1 VISGPA
7 DELDEYC
14 EAIRKMERARLS
26 ANHPEQYAIKP
37 ALEDTQAHIDEFA
50 EATGDRQWIHVD
62 PERAA
67 RESPYGRTVAHGF
80 LTLSLLAHLYQ
91 ETITVT
97 GLRMGINYGFNR
109 VRFTGPVPS
118 GARIRARFRLS
129 ALDEIPRG
137 VQMTWDVTMEC
148 EGAEKPVLVA
158 EWLNRRQN

>member
-1 VISGPA
+1 MGASTIISVG
-7 DELDEYC
+7 ELRTRIGAEIGVSDW
-14 EAIRKMERARLS
+14 
-26 ANHPEQYAIKP
+26 
-37 ALEDTQAHIDEFA
+37 LEVTQAHIDEFA

-80 LTLSLLAHLYQ
+80 LTLSLLAHLYG

-118 GARIRARFRLS
+118 GARIRARFRLA
-129 ALDEIPRG
+129 ALEDIPNG
-137 VQMTWDVTMEC
+137 VQLTWDVKVEC
-148 EGAEKPVLVA
+148 EGAERPVLVA

>member
-1 VISGPA
+1 MSASTIVSV
-7 DELDEYC
+7 DQL
-14 EAIRKMERARLS
+14 RARVGAEIAVS
-26 ANHPEQYAIKP
+26 DW
-37 ALEDTQAHIDEFA
+37 LEVTQARIDEFA

-91 ETITVT
+91 ETVTVT

-118 GARIRARFRLS
+118 GARIRARFRLA
-129 ALDEIPRG
+129 ALEDIPNG
-137 VQMTWDVTMEC
+137 VQMTWDVKVEC
-148 EGAEKPVLVA
+148 EGAERPVLVA